1 MWRTTVALL
10 LTLALTGCRLL
21 EQTRQTAANAL
32 AVAVVHSMFEMQ
44 SRALTGVPSRPPLN
58 RSAVRLA
65 LSPPAAAAAV
75 VASTDPAKVPET
87 IAAVAPSCPGRP
99 TRRVL
104 TVCLKRSTKLPQ
116 LAPQLQHVLQLC
128 KTRIVVRLDENGNVS
143 M

>member
-1 MWRTTVALL
+1 MTVALL

-32 AVAVVHSMFEMQ
+32 AVAVVRSMFEMQ

-65 LSPPAAAAAV
+65 FSPPAAAAAV
-75 VASTDPAKVPET
+75 VDRTDPAKVPET
-87 IAAVAPSCPGRP
+87 IAAVAPSPLPKAG
-99 TRRVL
+99 RRVF
-104 TVCLKRSTKLPQ
+104 TVCLKRGVQ
-116 LAPQLQHVLQLC
+116 FQHVLQLC
-128 KTRIVVRLDENGNVS
+128 KTRVVIRLDENGNVS